1 MKTQV
6 ASLLFSVAVVAA
18 CGGSAPGQTS
28 SSNGATPPPAATSGP
43 PGGGSVDCAA
53 MKAAA
58 EQLVGIQLLAQ
69 MTTPETAAS
78 IKDGNIGNLDPDK
91 MLVALARLH
100 ALDGYVSPL
109 GDPKASIE
117 VYERAAEAAKI
128 LFAKDP
134 MTQADVDTYYET
146 VGSIGE
152 FLGKQI
158 AISGAMD
165 EAGC

>member
-1 MKTQV
+1 MKTKV
-6 ASLLFSVAVVAA
+6 ASLLFSVVVLAA

-28 SSNGATPPPAATSGP
+28 NSNGNPPPAATSGP

-58 EQLVGIQLLAQ
+58 EQLIGIQLLAQ
-69 MTTPETAAS
+69 MTTLETAET

-91 MLVALARLH
+91 MLAALATLH

-109 GDPKASIE
+109 GDPKAAIG
-117 VYERAAEAAKI
+117 VYERAAEAAKV

-134 MTQADVDTYYET
+134 MTQADVDAYYET